1 MSSIEK
7 AIDRLSKV
15 KAQNKIKTQVDGAL
29 TDTATK
35 NKELYSSSDIGERKE
50 NLGAGLAP
58 RGEKQADEIKV
69 SIPKAERSETAG
81 NTPMDFT
88 LDFKALKKSGYLTPD
103 SNNKVLS
110 EEYRAIKRPVLINA
124 FGKGAAPIERGNL
137 IAVTS
142 SLPGEGKTYTTLNL
156 ALSIATELDSTV
168 LLIDGD
174 ILRPQLSVLL
184 RLQGNK
190 GLTNV
195 LHEPDTGISDV
206 LVSTQIPK
214 LKILPSGYKY
224 ENSTEL
230 LSSDGME
237 RLVIELGE
245 RYSDRIVLF
254 DSPPLLA
261 TSEATVLNH
270 LMGQILLVVE
280 AGKTPIDAVKDSLT
294 HLNDEKVIGL
304 VLNKTTGHAGRIGYG
319 SYGGY
324 G

>member
-7 AIDRLSKV
+7 AIDRLNKA
-15 KAQNKIKTQVDGAL
+15 KAQNQNKTQVDGEIPDSVSL
-29 TDTATK
+29 
-35 NKELYSSSDIGERKE
+35 NENFHSSDDKQINREIDVRLASANRKTS
-50 NLGAGLAP
+50 G
-58 RGEKQADEIKV
+58 DIKYSLPPSV
-69 SIPKAERSETAG
+69 GSGDANNKI
-81 NTPMDFT
+81 DFQ
-88 LDFKALKKSGYLTPD
+88 LDFEKLKKIGYLTPD

-110 EEYRAIKRPVLINA
+110 EEYRAIKRPVLMNA
-124 FGKGAAPIERGNL
+124 FGKGAVPIERGNL
-137 IAVTS
+137 IAITS

-168 LLIDGD
+168 LIIDGD
-174 ILRPQLSVLL
+174 ILRPKLSELL
-184 RLQGNK
+184 GLEKNK
-190 GLTNV
+190 GLTDV
-195 LHEPDTGISDV
+195 LHDPHTRISDV
-206 LVSTQIPK
+206 MVNTQIPK
-214 LKILPSGYKY
+214 LKIIPAGNKY

-237 RLVIELGE
+237 RLVVELGK
-245 RYSDRIVLF
+245 RYSDRIILF

-280 AGKTPIDAVKDSLT
+280 AGKTPVDAVKDSLS
-294 HLNDEKVIGL
+294 HINEEKVIGL
-304 VLNKTTGHAGRIGYG
+304 VLNKTNGQAVRGGYG

>member
-7 AIDRLSKV
+7 AIDRLSK
-15 KAQNKIKTQVDGAL
+15 ARTQNQNKTQVDAVVPDAAGQNEDLLSPVAGE
-29 TDTATK
+29 K
-35 NKELYSSSDIGERKE
+35 NGDVDIGSEFANRK
-50 NLGAGLAP
+50 ATS
-58 RGEKQADEIKV
+58 ADEYRVPPTV
-69 SIPKAERSETAG
+69 SSEDATNQQIDFAL
-81 NTPMDFT
+81 DFT
-88 LDFKALKKSGYLTPD
+88 KLKKLGYLTPD

-110 EEYRAIKRPVLINA
+110 EEYRAIKRPVLMNA
-124 FGKGAAPIERGNL
+124 FGKGAVPIERGNL
-137 IAVTS
+137 IAITS

-168 LLIDGD
+168 LIIDGD
-174 ILRPQLSVLL
+174 ILRPKLSQLLGL
-184 RLQGNK
+184 ERNK
-190 GLTNV
+190 GLTDV
-195 LHEPDTGISDV
+195 LHDPQTRISDV

-214 LKILPSGYKY
+214 LKIMPAGNKY

-237 RLVIELGE
+237 RLVVELGN

-280 AGKTPIDAVKDSLT
+280 AGKTPVDAVKDSLS
-294 HLNDEKVIGL
+294 HIHEDKVIGL
-304 VLNKTTGHAGRIGYG
+304 VLNKTNGQAVRGGYG